1 LFYLISDTPIQV
13 DKKHILKCLQET
25 LKEMYGSTMVSMS
38 EDQKQ
43 LIVNVDD
50 KTATI
55 DLETYVNFNIE

>member
-1 LFYLISDTPIQV
+1 LISDTPIQV